1 MNISIKKYETIKY
14 KRNSLLIVKCKIE
27 KGIKKEMIWF
37 MLQDWIKENF
47 TLYNVIENQ
56 LRYLSSTEIECNFI
70 FNPNQDWLED
80 HGYSICKNSYCDEVN
95 HVCNECSAIR

>member
-1 MNISIKKYETIKY
+1 MVISTKKYKITKY
-14 KRNSLLIVKCKIE
+14 KRYSLLIVKCKIE
-27 KGIKKEMIWF
+27 KGVKKEIIWSV
-37 MLQDWIKENF
+37 LQDWIKENF

-95 HVCNECSAIR
+95 HICNECSAIR